1 MNGRAKQQRFNSGD
15 QMPASISAITE
26 TIEEMLSTGRGAG
39 DDGKSVNISAV
50 AVSRNAGRVLEEA
63 ASVLAPAACLEV
75 GCASAM
81 STLHICRG
89 RLRAGPVPPQSM
101 HVMDP
106 KQTKLWRNAGR
117 RALSRGGLLDEDVV
131 FYEEPAHAVLPR
143 LLAERTRL
151 QFAFIDGWH
160 TLDHVMVEAF
170 YCDRMLDLGGLIG
183 LHDLWMPGLQAF
195 ACFWCTN
202 RYYEPVTLHDG
213 RLTTEPATHPKPGL
227 GDSADAFPGFKE
239 RLAPYVDHSVLLLRK
254 TGVDLRRWDY
264 FRQFWLMPQK

>member
-1 MNGRAKQQRFNSGD
+1 
-15 QMPASISAITE
+15 MPGSTSAITE
-26 TIEEMLSTGRGAG
+26 TIDEMLSTGRAVG
-39 DDGKSVNISAV
+39 DDRQAVNISTV
-50 AVSRNAGRVLEEA
+50 AVSGKAGRVLEEA
-63 ASVLAPAACLEV
+63 ARALAPAGCLEV

-89 RLRAGPVPPQSM
+89 RLRAGPVASQSM

-106 KQTKLWRNAGR
+106 KQTKLWKNAGR
-117 RALSRGGLLDEDVV
+117 RALSRAGLLDATVV

-160 TLDHVMVEAF
+160 MLDYVMVEAF
-170 YCDRMLDLGGLIG
+170 YCDRMLDVGGVIG

-195 ACFWCTN
+195 AAFWCSN
-202 RYYEPVTLHDG
+202 RNYEPVTLHDG
-213 RLTTEPATHPKPGL
+213 RLTTKPASDAKPHL
-227 GDSADAFPGFKE
+227 GDPAQAFPGFTE
-239 RLAPYVDHSVLLLRK
+239 RLARYVDHSVLLLRK

-264 FRQFWLMPQK
+264 FREFWSSPKT

>member
-1 MNGRAKQQRFNSGD
+1 MSASAATITATIDELLATGRA
-15 QMPASISAITE
+15 P
-26 TIEEMLSTGRGAG
+26 G
-39 DDGKSVNISAV
+39 DDGQTVDISRI
-50 AVSRNAGRVLEEA
+50 AVSGNAGHVLEQA
-63 ASVLAPAACLEV
+63 AQALAPTACLEV
-75 GCASAM
+75 GCASAL

-89 RLRAGPVPPQSM
+89 RAQAGPVPPHSL

-117 RALSRGGLLDEDVV
+117 HAMTRAGVLDTDVT

-143 LLAERTRL
+143 LLADRTRL

-170 YCDRMLDLGGLIG
+170 YCDRMLDIGGVIA

-202 RYYEPVTLHDG
+202 RFYEPVTVHEGQL
-213 RLTTEPATHPKPGL
+213 LPQPAAEPKPGL
-227 GDSADAFPGFKE
+227 GDKPGDFPSFKH

-254 TGVDLRRWDY
+254 TGLDLRKWDH
-264 FRQFWLMPQK
+264 FQPFWTIPQD